1 MRWFWIDRFEALVS
15 GQYAVAVKNV
25 SAAEPQMQDHFAS
38 HPVMPTS
45 LVIEGMAQ
53 TGGLLVS
60 EYNDFRERVVLA
72 KLAKSKFYCYAAPG
86 DTLHY
91 RATIQQIHKDGAMVR
106 VTSHLGDVTQG
117 EVELFFAHLSGRAHG
132 RELFEPSQFLNW
144 LKAVRIFH
152 VGRKADGSPLC
163 IPPHLK
169 RHESGA
175 APSADPVPSQTA
187 TP

>member
-1 MRWFWIDRFEALVS
+1 MRWFWIDRFEELVS

-45 LVIEGMAQ
+45 LIIEGMAQ

-60 EYNDFRERVVLA
+60 EYNDFQERVVLA
-72 KLAKSKFYCYAAPG
+72 KLAKSVFYCSATPG

-106 VTSHLGDVTQG
+106 VTSHIGDRAQG
-117 EVELFFAHLSGRAHG
+117 EVDLFFAHLSDRAHG

-152 VGRKADGSPLC
+152 VGRKPDGSPLR
-163 IPPHLK
+163 IPPHLQ
-169 RHESGA
+169 RHESGGA
-175 APSADPVPSQTA
+175 HRCQPQPSPTA
-187 TP
+187 S